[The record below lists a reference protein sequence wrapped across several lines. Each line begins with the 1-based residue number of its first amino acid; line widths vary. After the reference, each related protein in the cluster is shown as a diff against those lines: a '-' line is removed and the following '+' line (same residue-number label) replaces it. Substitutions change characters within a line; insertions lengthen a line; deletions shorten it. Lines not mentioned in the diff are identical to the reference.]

1 MQKIRIEISHLAPSS
16 VDLLAEMLLTL
27 SAKLPEDVFFEL
39 IENKESITIPVS
51 PGGHAPTVSCQLLLS
66 EIMYVIADRHYV
78 RLWCRHQTLR
88 SRIRFCELA
97 ALLPPDRFLLA
108 SRGILVNKEHIRSCS
123 GAACTMSDSALLPIS
138 RSNRD
143 TFRETLINQ
152 QQSTS

>member
-1 MQKIRIEISHLAPSS
+1 MQKIRIEISHLTPSS
-16 VDLLAEMLLTL
+16 VDLLAEMLLAL

-66 EIMYVIADRHYV
+66 EILYVIADRHYV

-88 SRIRFCELA
+88 SRMRFSELA
-97 ALLPPDRFLLA
+97 ALLPSDRFLLA
-108 SRGILVNKEHIRSCS
+108 SRGILVNKDHICSCS
-123 GAACTMSDSALLPIS
+123 GTACTMSDSARLPIS

-143 TFRETLINQ
+143 TFRGTLINQ